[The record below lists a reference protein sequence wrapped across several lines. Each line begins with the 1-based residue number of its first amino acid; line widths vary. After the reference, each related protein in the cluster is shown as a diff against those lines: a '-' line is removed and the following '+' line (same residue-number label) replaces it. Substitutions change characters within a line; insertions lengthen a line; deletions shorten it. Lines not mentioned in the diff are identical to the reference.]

1 MLKRHIHS
9 GSTWEHFVCDRVF
22 KGDGV
27 LETLSVDLAV
37 IGAGPA
43 GQKGAI
49 QGAKAGK
56 SVAIIDRMGML
67 GGSCLHQGTIPSK
80 ALRMA
85 ILDLSGFLQSVYFG
99 EEPQSKQKISMQD
112 LQARL
117 NKVIGDEDEVLKK
130 QCDANGVQTIYGSA
144 RFADEHLIE
153 VTNIDGEVTHHIVA
167 ANTLIATGSR
177 PRHPIE
183 IPDDDKVFMDSDEV
197 FRMDRLPE
205 KMIVV
210 GCGVIGCEY
219 ATMFAALGIEVVLMD
234 RRVGIMRM
242 LDEEIG
248 EIFANYIKQIGVDL
262 RLGQAIETI
271 SHSADGQAMVKM
283 KDGEEVTAP
292 CLFYSMGRIAN
303 VESMCLEE
311 AGIEL
316 DKLGSVPVNALFQTA
331 CPHIYAAGDVI
342 GSPGLASTSMEQGR
356 LAVRNAFLLKSHHFP
371 EIFPFGIYTVPEIS
385 SVGPTEQEL
394 REKGI
399 HYEVG
404 RASYSET
411 ARGPIAS
418 DTTGMIKLIFH
429 AETLEVLATHIIG
442 TNATEIIPLGQMAI
456 NFRARIDYFIDQVFN
471 YPTFAEGFRIA
482 ALNGMNKVQSS
493 DESV

>member
-1 MLKRHIHS
+1 MESI
-9 GSTWEHFVCDRVF
+9 T
-22 KGDGV
+22 
-27 LETLSVDLAV
+27 VDLAV

-56 SVAIIDRMGML
+56 SVVIIDRMGML
-67 GGSCLHQGTIPSK
+67 GGACLHQGTIPSK

-99 EEPQSKQKISMQD
+99 SKTQTKQEISMED

-117 NKVIGDEDEVLKK
+117 FKVIGDQDAELKR
-130 QCDANGVQTIYGSA
+130 QFEANDVQMVYGSA
-144 RFADEHLIE
+144 RFVGDHLIE
-153 VTNIDGEVTHHIVA
+153 VTNIDGEVTHEIVA
-167 ANTLIATGSR
+167 ANMLISTGSR

-183 IPDDDKVFMDSDEV
+183 IPDDTNVFMDSDEV
-197 FRMDRLPE
+197 FRMKRLPDE
-205 KMIVV
+205 MIVV
-210 GCGVIGCEY
+210 GGGVIGCEY
-219 ATMFAALGIEVVLMD
+219 ATMFAALGIKVVLLD

-248 EIFANYIKQIGVDL
+248 EIFANYIKEIGVDL
-262 RLGQAIETI
+262 RLGQDIDVIA
-271 SHSADGQAMVKM
+271 HSKDGQAMVKM
-283 KDGEEVTAP
+283 KDGEEIIAP

-303 VESMCLEE
+303 VETMCLEE

-316 DKLGSVPVNALFQTA
+316 DKLGNIPVNALFQTA

-342 GSPGLASTSMEQGR
+342 GPPGLASTSMEQGR
-356 LAVRNAFLLKSHHFP
+356 LAVRNAFQLESHHFP
-371 EIFPFGIYTVPEIS
+371 EIFPYGIYTVPEIS

-404 RASYSET
+404 RASYHET
-411 ARGPIAS
+411 ARGPIAG
-418 DTTGMIKLIFH
+418 DTTGLIKILFH
-429 AETLEVLATHIIG
+429 AETLEVLAAHVIG

-456 NFRARIDYFIDQVFN
+456 NFHARIDYFIDKIFN

-482 ALNGMNKVQSS
+482 ALNGLNKVQPADKSA
-493 DESV
+493 V

>member
-1 MLKRHIHS
+1 MESL
-9 GSTWEHFVCDRVF
+9 GF
-22 KGDGV
+22 
-27 LETLSVDLAV
+27 DLAV

-43 GQKGAI
+43 GHKGAI

-56 SVAIIDRMGML
+56 SVVIIDRMGML

-85 ILDLSGFLQSVYFG
+85 ILDLSGFLQSLYFG
-99 EEPQSKQKISMQD
+99 GETRQSKQEISMED
-112 LQARL
+112 LQVRL
-117 NKVIGDEDEVLKK
+117 NKVIGDEDAVLKK
-130 QCDANGVQTIYGSA
+130 QCEANGVQMVYGSA

-153 VTNIDGEVTHHIVA
+153 VSNIAGEVTHQIVA
-167 ANTLIATGSR
+167 ANTLISTGSR
-177 PRHPIE
+177 PRHPID
-183 IPDDDKVFMDSDEV
+183 IPSDDQVFMDSDEI
-197 FRMDRLPE
+197 FRMKRLPD

-219 ATMFAALGIEVVLMD
+219 ATMFAALGIEVVLLD

-248 EIFANYIKQIGVDL
+248 EIFANYIKKIGVDL
-262 RLGQAIETI
+262 RLGQAIEEIT
-271 SHSADGQAMVKM
+271 HSEDGQAMVQM
-283 KDGEEVTAP
+283 KDGEEVIAP

-303 VESMCLEE
+303 VEGMDLEN

-316 DKLGSVPVNALFQTA
+316 DKMGNIPVNALFQTA

-342 GSPGLASTSMEQGR
+342 GPPSLASTSMEQGR
-356 LAVRNAFLLKSHHFP
+356 LAVRNAFLLTSHHFP
-371 EIFPFGIYTVPEIS
+371 EIFPYGIYTVPEIS

-394 REKGI
+394 RENGI

-404 RASYSET
+404 RASYHET

-429 AETLEVLATHIIG
+429 SETLEVLAAHIIG

-456 NFRARIDYFIDQVFN
+456 NFRARIDYFVDQIFN

-482 ALNGMNKVQSS
+482 ALNGLNKVRPA
-493 DESV
+493 DESAV